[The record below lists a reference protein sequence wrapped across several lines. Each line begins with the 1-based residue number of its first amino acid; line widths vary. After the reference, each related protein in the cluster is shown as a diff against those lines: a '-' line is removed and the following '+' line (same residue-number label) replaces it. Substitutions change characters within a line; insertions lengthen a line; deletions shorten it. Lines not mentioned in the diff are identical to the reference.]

1 MKSKRGGGNMNNNNN
16 MNLGSNNNNNL
27 NNSDGGDYNMIII
40 IVIAL
45 IILGVLV
52 YFGYKYIT
60 SPNGQEKIK
69 KQILNE
75 LKGNMPN
82 LINKELP
89 KFTQPALPTKP
100 KTKISI

>member
-52 YFGYKYIT
+52 YFGYKYLNSYQASQSVTKTFIPFIHDVN
-60 SPNGQEKIK
+60 SLREEIASKIGFFYF
-69 KQILNE
+69 IL
-75 LKGNMPN
+75 
-82 LINKELP
+82 
-89 KFTQPALPTKP
+89 
-100 KTKISI
+100 ISMCEA